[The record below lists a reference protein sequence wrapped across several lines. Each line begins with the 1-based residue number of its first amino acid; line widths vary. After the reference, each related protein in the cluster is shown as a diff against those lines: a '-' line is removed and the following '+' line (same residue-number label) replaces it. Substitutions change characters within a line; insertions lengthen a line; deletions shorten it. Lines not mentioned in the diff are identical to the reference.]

1 MIGADERIIQSV
13 IFNDII
19 QMEEEIE
26 FAEDLN
32 LVREELLF
40 RIRRVAYLV
49 IDEG

>member
-1 MIGADERIIQSV
+1 MIGADERIIQGV
-13 IFNDII
+13 IFSDII